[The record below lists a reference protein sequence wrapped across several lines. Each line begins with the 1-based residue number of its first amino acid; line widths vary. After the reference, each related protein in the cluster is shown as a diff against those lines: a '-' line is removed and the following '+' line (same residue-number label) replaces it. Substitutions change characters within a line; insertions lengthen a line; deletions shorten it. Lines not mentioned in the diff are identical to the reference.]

1 MGLADRVLEV
11 YRQQIE
17 RLGQTV
23 AIRRYTGTGPA
34 RTHVDTATRAYVRN
48 YSSNELVGA
57 IVQGDQVAITL
68 IDDLSGILPIN
79 TNDKFVISGEP
90 EKAIKN
96 VRKRRV
102 GDTLIALE
110 IHAAG

>member
-1 MGLADRVLEV
+1 MALVDRVLAR
-11 YRQQIE
+11 YRQQIS
-17 RLGQTV
+17 RVGQPV

-34 RTHVDTATRAYVRN
+34 RTYVDTTTKAYVRN
-48 YSSNELVGA
+48 YASSELVGA
-57 IVQGDQVAITL
+57 IVQGDQIAITL
-68 IDDLSGILPIN
+68 VDDLSGILPVT
-79 TNDKFVISGEP
+79 TNDKFVISGEV

-102 GDTLIALE
+102 AGTLIALE

>member
-1 MGLADRVLEV
+1 MALADRVLAL
-11 YRQQIE
+11 YRQQID
-17 RLGQTV
+17 RVGQTV

-34 RTHVDTATRAYVRN
+34 RTYADTATKAYVRN
-48 YSSNELVGA
+48 YASSELVGA
-57 IVQGDQVAITL
+57 IVQGDQIAIAL
-68 IDDLSGILPIN
+68 VDDLAEILPVT
-79 TNDKFVISGEP
+79 TNDKFVISGEV

>member
-1 MGLADRVLEV
+1 MALADRVLAR
-11 YRQQIE
+11 YRQQIS
-17 RLGQTV
+17 RVGQTV

-34 RTHVDTATRAYVRN
+34 RTYVDTATKAYVRN
-48 YSSNELVGA
+48 YASSELVGA
-57 IVQGDQVAITL
+57 IVQGDQIAITPV
-68 IDDLSGILPIN
+68 DDLAAILPVT
-79 TNDKFVISGEP
+79 TNDKLVISGEV

-102 GDTLIALE
+102 AGTLIALE

>member
-1 MGLADRVLEV
+1 MGLADRVLAV

-17 RLGQTV
+17 RVGQTV
-23 AIRRYTGTGPA
+23 AIRRYEGTGPA

-48 YSSNELVGA
+48 YASNELVGA

-68 IDDLSGILPIN
+68 IDDLAAILPVT
-79 TNDKFVISGEP
+79 TNDKLVISGEV

-102 GDTLIALE
+102 AGTLIALE

>member
-1 MGLADRVLEV
+1 MGIADRVLAI
-11 YRQQIE
+11 YRKQID
-17 RLGQTV
+17 RVGQTV
-23 AIRRYTGTGPA
+23 AIRRYNGTGPS
-34 RTHVDTATRAYVRN
+34 RTYADTATKAYVRN
-48 YSSNELVGA
+48 YASSELIGA

-68 IDDLSGILPIN
+68 VDDLTEILPVTI
-79 TNDKFVISGEP
+79 NDKFVISGEP

-102 GDTLIALE
+102 GGTLIALE